1 MGAVYSY
8 LYQSAILIVHRERTH
23 CSVCETVTEV
33 TLKWAAHSLYGDG
46 IPSSSCVAQWKAY
59 QESRQ
64 TVIELMNEAEKK
76 LTEFCTAK
84 AGTSQ
89 EAEDKLCS
97 HRVLSSIVL

>member
-1 MGAVYSY
+1 M
-8 LYQSAILIVHRERTH
+8 
-23 CSVCETVTEV
+23 
-33 TLKWAAHSLYGDG
+33 
-46 IPSSSCVAQWKAY
+46 AQWKAY

-97 HRVLSSIVL
+97 HRVLSPIVLLV